1 MRNASIWKIAIAGW
15 LLLVGFS
22 SGFAQAR
29 QMKVTQIGQNK
40 DRWCWAAS
48 IEMVMKFHQPS
59 SLITQ
64 CQIARTYMVDI
75 RRNNNGI
82 NCCSTCNCACST
94 VNPSSDIPNCNI
106 TIDFAR
112 ETSVSPIRVET
123 VGGYFDLLFSMNN
136 YHSMEKIN
144 RTARRI
150 QWNEIKAEINAC
162 RPFIAVIKPDPS
174 SENKPSSDHVI
185 VAKGYYDIPKNGL
198 DRRYII
204 TSDPWEICPGNES
217 LFPYEVFN
225 VSAGGT
231 GVTYQFPADS
241 YGIHH
246 VWSIVHNIY
255 PYDTDACISCN
266 TLDQIYTPNPDGT
279 PSYESEVSP
288 EILDDIENNRT
299 TTDRDPNTITD
310 LIAIAT
316 SNAEAV
322 VGFDKNVLEDQEYN
336 RFVSREN
343 YYDANIY
350 YIIPEKLN
358 RKFLGIFRCPP
369 KKISKAIDTKQEVKE
384 IVSGEVS
391 PDIVSTFQKTTDKR
405 WALRKISNVTSLK
418 KELSVTINKKNT
430 TSLLSNEI
438 PDATRY
444 DVIRHP
450 TLHYEFYSFQVTEG
464 NSKTTYLSPVKSYPK
479 LSAEAGTAYPEKEI
493 LKPLAKENR
502 NYLLEYILTYA
513 FEQLSASEKKSISK
527 KLNKTQD
534 QTSFENQ

>member
-1 MRNASIWKIAIAGW
+1 MKNASIHRITITCW
-15 LLLVGFS
+15 LLLLGFCS
-22 SGFAQAR
+22 AAGQAR

-40 DRWCWAAS
+40 NKWCWAAS
-48 IEMVMKFHQPS
+48 IEMVMKFHQPTS
-59 SLITQ
+59 TISQ

-75 RRNNNGI
+75 QRNNNSI
-82 NCCSTCNCACST
+82 NCCSTCNCNCST
-94 VNPSSDIPNCNI
+94 VNTSSDIPNCNT
-106 TIDFAR
+106 TINFAR
-112 ETSVSPIRVET
+112 ETSVTPIRVET

-144 RTARRI
+144 RNVRRI

-174 SENKPSSDHVI
+174 SEHRPSSDHVI

-204 TSDPWEICPGNES
+204 TNDPWEVCPGNES

-231 GVTYQFPADS
+231 GVVYQFPEDS

-255 PYDTDACISCN
+255 PYDTDTCISCN
-266 TLDQIYTPNPDGT
+266 TLDRIYAHNTNGT

-288 EILDDIENNRT
+288 EIIDTIESFRT
-299 TTDRDPNTITD
+299 TRDRDPNTNID

-316 SNAEAV
+316 RNAGAV

-336 RFVSREN
+336 RFVNIEN

-350 YIIPEKLN
+350 YVIPEKLN

-369 KKISKAIDTKQEVKE
+369 KKISKVIDTKQEVKE

-391 PDIVSTFQKTTDKR
+391 PDVVSTFQKTTDKR

-418 KELSVTINKKNT
+418 RALSVTINKKNT

-438 PDATRY
+438 PAATRY

-450 TLHYEFYSFQVTEG
+450 ALHYEFYSFQVTEG
-464 NSKTTYLSPVKSYPK
+464 NSQTTYLSPVKNYPE
-479 LSAEAGTAYPEKEI
+479 LSAEAGIAYSEKEI
-493 LKPLAKENR
+493 LKPLGKENR
-502 NYLLEYILTYA
+502 RHLLEYILTYA
-513 FEQLSASEKKSISK
+513 FEQLSTSQKKSISK

-534 QTSFENQ
+534 QTSVENQ